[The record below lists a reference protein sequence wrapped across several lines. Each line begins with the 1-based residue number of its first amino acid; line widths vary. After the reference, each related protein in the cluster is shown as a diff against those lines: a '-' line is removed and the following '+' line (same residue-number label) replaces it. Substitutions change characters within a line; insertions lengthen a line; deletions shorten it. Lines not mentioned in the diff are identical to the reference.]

1 VLGQHVQCVHKDWE
15 KGQFPTV
22 AFAILKQLTKQPMK
36 VDLKKYVDQITQNV
50 KALLHICNLKNLI
63 KLGSKLSV
71 SDNKKI
77 ELRCRIASGVSGRA
91 LTQNKKT
98 SYTQYA

>member
-1 VLGQHVQCVHKDWE
+1 VFGQHVQRVHKYWE
-15 KGQFPTV
+15 KGKFPTV
-22 AFAILKQLTKQPMK
+22 ACAILKQLTKQRMK
-36 VDLKKYVDQITQNV
+36 GDFKKYVDQITQNV
-50 KALLHICNLKNLI
+50 KALLHICHLKNLI
-63 KLGSKLSV
+63 KLRSKLSV
-71 SDNKKI
+71 SDNQKI